1 MDAAAQA
8 RWDNFLWGLL
18 TIAIILVGSVIVGFI
33 ARRSGALLGFSHAE
47 RRKMFWGFA
56 FASPWIIGFVIFV
69 VGPALA
75 SLYYSFTDYQ
85 LGKEMS
91 WVGLENYQKML
102 LGAGAHG
109 RRFTQAMYN
118 SFYYAVI
125 GVPLQILT
133 ALGMA
138 MILNTAVRG
147 IRMFRLV
154 FYLPVI
160 LAGGPAILLA
170 WRYMLASN
178 GGFIN
183 ETMNQA
189 ANSFFVFDW
198 LKRTFIF
205 TVEAFN
211 GFYSGLVRGDP
222 IGPFKY
228 VIPALVGLVL
238 LLTLINGE
246 WSQAKRGRAWR
257 VAEILGVILLVMLV
271 GRGLAA
277 EPFDPALIYGIGL
290 AAVVSVALNAQ
301 RGDWRA
307 VRMWQVGGVIGLATT
322 GILLTL
328 LDFVDGASLLP
339 YYTAIGVS
347 AVPLL
352 LAYVGAWERSKIRI
366 LWGIAALFAAGLLL
380 HLAQGQFDQGQ
391 LAVIPQYLTFQ
402 SNLATTT
409 ELDYLS
415 KTYPTVSLSPLW
427 LYGAVTVLLGALA
440 VLDNRYPRTI
450 KRVMIVAAVICGLML
465 LSAIFD
471 GIRYFRA
478 YEEIAA
484 ASGTQNFH
492 FALFRQATAVWPDQN
507 RVPLWMSSELWSKP
521 ALILITLWSSGAGM
535 LIFLAA
541 LKGIPAVFYEA
552 AEVDGATRWQRFYK
566 ITLPMI
572 SPAMFYNVVIGIIAA
587 LQTFETVYILQNPN
601 TQDSLASAAYF
612 LYVRTFRQ
620 LEIGE
625 GAAVSWI
632 LAAIIVLLT
641 ALQFRYSRWVN
652 YDV

>member
-1 MDAAAQA
+1 MDVAAQA
-8 RWDNFLWGLL
+8 RWENFLWGLATVAL
-18 TIAIILVGSVIVGFI
+18 IIVGSVVVGTI
-33 ARRSGALLGFSHAE
+33 ARRVGAVLGFSTAE
-47 RRKMFWGFA
+47 RRKVFWGFA

-102 LGAGAHG
+102 LGEGAHG

-125 GVPLQILT
+125 GVPLQIMT

-138 MILNTAVRG
+138 MVLNTAVRG
-147 IRMFRLV
+147 IRMFRLI

-198 LKRTFIF
+198 LKRAFIF
-205 TVEAFN
+205 GVEGFN

-228 VIPALVGLVL
+228 VIPALLGFVL
-238 LLTLINGE
+238 LLTLLNGE
-246 WSQAKRGRAWR
+246 WTAAKRGRAWR
-257 VAEILGVILLVMLV
+257 VAEILGVILMVMLV

-277 EPFDPALIYGIGL
+277 EPFDPALIYGVGL
-290 AAVVSVALNAQ
+290 AAVISVALNAQ
-301 RGDWRA
+301 RADWRA
-307 VRMWQVGGVIGLATT
+307 VRMWQLGGLIGLATIA
-322 GILLTL
+322 ILLTL
-328 LDFVDGASLLP
+328 LDFVGGASLLP
-339 YYTAIGVS
+339 YYAAIGVS

-352 LAYVGAWERSKIRI
+352 LSYAGAWDHSKIRI

-391 LAVIPQYLTFQ
+391 LALVPQYLTLQ

-409 ELDYLS
+409 DIDYLS
-415 KTYPTVSLSPLW
+415 KTYPAVSLSPLW
-427 LYGAVTVLLGALA
+427 LYGAVVALLGTLA
-440 VLDNRYPRTI
+440 VLDNRYPRTLR
-450 KRVMIVAAVICGLML
+450 RVMIVAAVISGVFV
-465 LSAIFD
+465 LSSVFD
-471 GIRYFRA
+471 GLRYFRG

-484 ASGTQNFH
+484 ASGGQNFH
-492 FALFRQATAVWPDQN
+492 FALFRQATAEWPAQN

-572 SPAMFYNVVIGIIAA
+572 SPSMFYNVVIGIIAA
-587 LQTFETVYILQNPN
+587 LQTFETVYILQNQQ

-641 ALQFRYSRWVN
+641 VLQFRYSRWVN